1 MLSDVPLP
9 IFHYNGFLMFQSQ
22 FSYLVINLLPDCA
35 MCLYFGGSPGE
46 SRVWSWPGSFGQKL
60 LIPESRESQKK
71 KQNLQEDEDP
81 QGKPQEW

>member
-1 MLSDVPLP
+1 M
-9 IFHYNGFLMFQSQ
+9 FLATE
-22 FSYLVINLLPDCA
+22 IPNLHEDLKRVLIQLLLLRGLHCGRV
-35 MCLYFGGSPGE
+35 FVFWGISPGE